1 MIPGKMSPSKKKK
14 KKTVLKKVNLFL
26 IYLQT
31 TILAG
36 LKAEMGS

>member
-1 MIPGKMSPSKKKK
+1 MIPGKVSPSKKKK
-14 KKTVLKKVNLFL
+14 NTVLKKVNLFL

-31 TILAG
+31 TTLAG

>member
-14 KKTVLKKVNLFL
+14 KIVLKKVNLFL